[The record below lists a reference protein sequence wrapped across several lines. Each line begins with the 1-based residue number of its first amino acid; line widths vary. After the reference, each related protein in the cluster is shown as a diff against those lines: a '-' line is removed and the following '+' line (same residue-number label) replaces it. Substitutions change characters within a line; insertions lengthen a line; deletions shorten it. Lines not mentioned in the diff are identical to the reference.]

1 MKIRSAVSIATVL
14 FSTVALVACPG
25 GNDKKQDKPFISRLR
40 SSAQP
45 TGPSS
50 ATTAATGA
58 TVAATAKTGKPAEAG
73 ASGGYGKGSIKG
85 VVSFTGTAI
94 EMKVPKK
101 RKEADVC
108 KDKDVTFNAVVVNDG
123 KLQDVFIA
131 IADGQLEGDYSSDK
145 AVVIDQVDCMYVPRI
160 QGAMAEQK
168 LQIKNSDATTHNVNA
183 ALGSDVQ
190 FNKAQPKGAGAIDA
204 SFEEPGIYRLKCDV
218 HPWMRSFIVTTD
230 NPFYA
235 VSGADGSFNIGK
247 VPDGKYKVVA
257 WHARYGQKEGTVEI
271 KGGAAVEANFSYDGS
286 EKEPAEN
293 AGELTALF

>member
-1 MKIRSAVSIATVL
+1 MKIRSAVSIATL
-14 FSTVALVACPG
+14 LLSAAALVACPG
-25 GNDKKQDKPFISRLR
+25 GNDNKQDKAFISRLR

-45 TGPSS
+45 TSPSS
-50 ATTAATGA
+50 ATTAATRATAANTAKPAGAGA
-58 TVAATAKTGKPAEAG
+58 T
-73 ASGGYGKGSIKG
+73 GGYGKGAIKG
-85 VVSFTGTAI
+85 VVSFTGKAI

-123 KLQDVFIA
+123 KLKDVFIA
-131 IADGQLEGDYSSDK
+131 IADEQLEGDYSSDK
-145 AVVIDQVDCMYVPRI
+145 AVTINQVDCMYEPRI
-160 QGAMAEQK
+160 QGAMADQK

-190 FNKAQPKGAGAIDA
+190 FNKAQPKGAADIDA

-247 VPDGKYKVVA
+247 VPDGKYKIIA
-257 WHARYGQKEGTVEI
+257 WHARYGQKEATVEI

-293 AGELTALF
+293 AGELTDLF